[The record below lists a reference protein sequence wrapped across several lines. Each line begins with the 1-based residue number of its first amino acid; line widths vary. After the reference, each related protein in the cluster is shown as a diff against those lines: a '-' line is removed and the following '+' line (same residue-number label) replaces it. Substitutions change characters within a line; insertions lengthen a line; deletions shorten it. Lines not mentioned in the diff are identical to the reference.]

1 LAKSYSVFNNVSPTT
16 GAPVKVTSATPG
28 PKTMI
33 QMSTSASSEAR
44 ITEWWWE
51 GDASAAATPVQVE
64 LMFVGSGAA
73 TVTAYVA
80 GDIKKYD
87 PNGRGSLMTLGT
99 ANSGYSASVEGT
111 PAGGTQSMA
120 HLVPPTSGIYIQYPL
135 GREPE
140 MAVSTFLRIRNS
152 APAAVNVQC
161 GLAWEE

>member
-1 LAKSYSVFNNVSPTT
+1 MAKSYSVFNNVSPTT
-16 GAPVKVTSATPG
+16 GAPVKVTSGTPG

-33 QMSTSASSEAR
+33 QMSTSANREAR
-44 ITEWWWE
+44 VTEWWWE
-51 GDASAAATPVQVE
+51 GDASAAATPIQVE
-64 LMFVGSGAA
+64 LMFVASGAA

-87 PNGRGSLMTLGT
+87 PNGVASQMTLG
-99 ANSGYSASVEGT
+99 ASNSGYTASAEGT
-111 PAGGTQSMA
+111 PATATSMA

-140 MAVSTFLRIRNS
+140 MAISTFLRIRNS
-152 APAAVNVQC
+152 APAVVNVQC